1 MIVFFYIAL
10 CSSFFLLVKL
20 CVWMIP
26 GVTAV
31 NFLFAFHCWQ
41 ARTKTLSLDPRSP
54 PGGEVERT
62 PIVVEETVRQVS
74 SPSLNPY

>member
-1 MIVFFYIAL
+1 MFLHVL
-10 CSSFFLLVKL
+10 LVELFLL
-20 CVWMIP
+20 MILEASALKFSF
-26 GVTAV
+26 VY
-31 NFLFAFHCWQ
+31 NCLLQ